1 MGRGGFHFRH
11 KGNDTMGDCGFHL
24 ISEKVDILSI
34 LNDHSEDGIYQRK
47 IRDLSHRYKSV
58 RRTRGDG
65 NCFYRALAF
74 SYLESI
80 LGNQREISRFKD
92 LVLQSKYELTSA
104 GFEDHE
110 FINVFNHFFSAI
122 ELVETDGS
130 ISDLLQAFN
139 DGSCSDSIVQYLRLL
154 TAAVLKNHA
163 EFFQQFMEDGFDIKD
178 FCAQEVQPMAMECDH
193 PQIVALTQALSIPL
207 QVEYVDDADTAVNHH
222 KFPEEVNPQVYM
234 LFRRQHYNI
243 LYSAS

>member
-1 MGRGGFHFRH
+1 MC
-11 KGNDTMGDCGFHL
+11 DCAPHL

-34 LNDHSEDGIYQRK
+34 LNDNAEDGIYQRK
-47 IRDLSHRYKSV
+47 IRELSHRYTFV

-80 LGNQREISRFKD
+80 LGNHRQISRFKD
-92 LVLQSKYELTSA
+92 IVLQSKYELTSA

-110 FINVFNHFFSAI
+110 FRNVFNHFFSVI

-130 ISDLLQAFN
+130 ISDLLRVFN
-139 DGSCSDSIVQYLRLL
+139 DENCSDSIVQYLRLL
-154 TAAVLKNHA
+154 TAAFLKNHT
-163 EFFQQFMEDGFDIKD
+163 EFFQQFMEDGIDIKD

-193 PQIVALTQALSIPL
+193 PQIVALTQALPIPL

-222 KFPEEVNPQVYM
+222 RFPEDASPQVYM

-243 LYSAS
+243 LYCAS